1 MGGVLSTSYIKNYSD
16 INNMEQTQTNIP
28 WPFTGYQKLVIAIL
42 ALLQFTVVLDFMI
55 LAPLGDFLMKALT
68 ITPKGFGLVVSSYA
82 FSAGASGILAAGFAD
97 KFDRKKLLL
106 FFYFGFIVGTLCC
119 ALSTSYEMLLGARIV
134 TGLFGGVIGA
144 ITLTIM
150 TDLFAVNQR
159 GRVMGFVQ
167 MAFSGSQILGIPIGL
182 YLANAWGWHSTF
194 LMIVVLAF
202 IIALV
207 ILFYIKPIDQH
218 LALQSD
224 KNAFLHLW
232 HAIMNPS
239 YQTGFLATAF
249 LSVGGFMLMPFSSS
263 YLINNIGI
271 SSHQLPMVFM
281 FTGISS
287 IIIMPL
293 IGKLSDKIDKF
304 ILFTGGCIIAVVMI
318 LIYTNMGVVPLWQ
331 VIAINMVM
339 FMGIMSRI
347 IPATAL
353 NMSIPDMRDRG
364 AFMSVNSSLQQM
376 AGGLAALF
384 AGVIVTQKTKTS
396 PLEHYDILGL
406 VVSVVIFISIF
417 LIYRVN
423 IMVKKKQA
431 ILAAAELADLD
442 QAAALTH

>member
-1 MGGVLSTSYIKNYSD
+1 MKPTDTSIV
-16 INNMEQTQTNIP
+16 Q
-28 WPFTGYQKLVIAIL
+28 PFTAYQKLVIAIL
-42 ALLQFTVVLDFMI
+42 ALLQFTIVLDFMI

-68 ITPKGFGLVVSSYA
+68 ISPQRFGLVVSSYA

-106 FFYFGFIVGTLCC
+106 FFYIGFIVGTLCC
-119 ALSTSYEMLLGARIV
+119 ALAATYWMLLGARIV

-150 TDLFAVNQR
+150 ADIFTVNQR

-194 LMIVVLAF
+194 LMIVVLASL
-202 IIALV
+202 ITIV
-207 ILFYIKPIDQH
+207 ILLKIKPIDSH

-232 HAIMNPS
+232 HAISNPS
-239 YQTGFLATAF
+239 YQTGFIATAF

-263 YLINNIGI
+263 YLINNINI
-271 SSHQLPMVFM
+271 SADQLPLVFM

-293 IGKLSDKIDKF
+293 IGKLSDKVDKF
-304 ILFTGGCIIAVVMI
+304 LIFTGGCILAIIMI
-318 LIYTNMGVVPLWQ
+318 LIYTNLVPVPLWQ
-331 VIAINMVM
+331 VVVINMIM

-347 IPATAL
+347 IPATTL
-353 NMSIPDMRDRG
+353 TMSIPEMTDRG

-384 AGVIVTQKTKTS
+384 AGIIVTQKTKTA
-396 PLEHYDILGL
+396 PLEHYGVLGI
-406 VVSVVIFISIF
+406 VVSVVIVISIF

-431 ILAAAELADLD
+431 ILAAVK
-442 QAAALTH
+442 

>member
-1 MGGVLSTSYIKNYSD
+1 MQSPDS
-16 INNMEQTQTNIP
+16 NIAQ
-28 WPFTGYQKLVIAIL
+28 PFTSYQKLVIAIL
-42 ALLQFTVVLDFMI
+42 ALLQFTIVLDFMI

-97 KFDRKKLLL
+97 KFDRKKILL
-106 FFYFGFIVGTLCC
+106 FFYLGFIVGTLCC
-119 ALSTSYEMLLGARIV
+119 ALATSYWMLLGARIV

-150 TDLFAVNQR
+150 TDLFETNQR

-167 MAFSGSQILGIPIGL
+167 MALSGSQILGIPIGL
-182 YLANAWGWHSTF
+182 YLANTWGWHSTF
-194 LMIVVLAF
+194 LMIVVLASL
-202 IIALV
+202 IAIV
-207 ILFYIKPIDQH
+207 IMLKIKPIDKH

-232 HAIMNPS
+232 HAIANPS
-239 YQTGFLATAF
+239 YQTGFIATAF

-263 YLINNIGI
+263 YLINNIKI
-271 SSHQLPMVFM
+271 TPHQLPLVFM

-287 IIIMPL
+287 IIVMPL
-293 IGKLSDKIDKF
+293 IGKLSDKTDKF
-304 ILFTGGCIIAVVMI
+304 LVFSAGCVVAIMMI
-318 LIYTNMGVVPLWQ
+318 LIYTNLVPVPLWQ
-331 VIAINMVM
+331 VVVINMIM

-347 IPATAL
+347 IPATTL
-353 NMSIPDMRDRG
+353 TMSIPDMKDRG

-384 AGVIVTQKTKTS
+384 AGVIVTQKDKTS
-396 PLEHYDILGL
+396 PLEHYGTLGM
-406 VVSVVIFISIF
+406 VVSAVILISIF

-431 ILAAAELADLD
+431 ILAAVN
-442 QAAALTH
+442 